1 MILEFMAGEH
11 PAARSLGA
19 WMDAHPGVAGLV
31 LLSFVMLGGLLE
43 AV

>member
-1 MILEFMAGEH
+1 MAGER

>member
-1 MILEFMAGEH
+1 MDFLTGEH

-19 WMDAHPGVAGLV
+19 LMDAHPVVAGLV
-31 LLSFVMLGGLLE
+31 LLAFVMLGGLLE